1 MECKQDVFDKPQHTD
16 SSLSLIHSNAL
27 CCFKII
33 FSLCLQTYLIDL
45 FHKLRKSICR
55 GGRFNKAKTQHQI
68 IADEL
73 SSQHDWP
80 PTLSSDSSHLSLA
93 ELLKLESG
101 VHGDGESDTADDTLD
116 AMSDDGGSDCDESSP
131 KETDLGLSR
140 SNSRI
145 GDRICLLP
153 VDDSLT

>member
-1 MECKQDVFDKPQHTD
+1 M
-16 SSLSLIHSNAL
+16 
-27 CCFKII
+27 CF
-33 FSLCLQTYLIDL
+33 QTYLVEL
-45 FHKLRKSICR
+45 FHNLRKWCCR
-55 GGRFNKAKTQHQI
+55 GGLLDKPKTQHQI

-73 SSQHDWP
+73 STKQDWP

-93 ELLKLESG
+93 ELLKMESG

-116 AMSDDGGSDCDESSP
+116 AVSDDGGSDCDESTP